1 MLVTVGFSMLFCS
14 ILLIIISLVFIVI
27 WKIPSLIDE
36 LSGRKAKRQIERM
49 KKLNIVTSSLDVSDT
64 AEFYKSLN
72 YDNFSTVQNNTSSIN
87 KMVDDPYNAVNMK
100 TRDISKRVTIPNN
113 PADDIATE
121 MFSDMPE
128 RLNIKIIEE
137 QSSLR

>member
-14 ILLIIISLVFIVI
+14 ILLIIISLIFIVI

-72 YDNFSTVQNNTSSIN
+72 YNNFSTVQTNTSSIN
-87 KMVDDPYNAVNMK
+87 KMVDDPYNAIK
-100 TRDISKRVTIPNN
+100 TKDISKRVIIPNN
-113 PADDIATE
+113 PTDDVATE
-121 MFSDMPE
+121 MFSDIPE